1 MNIICSPLDTPR
13 TRKCSGSGLG
23 WGYFFMKTANKHK
36 LASSLRT
43 IAFFDGQNLFHAAKE
58 AFGYDYPNYDPKK
71 LAKAICVQQGWQL
84 VETHFY
90 TGVPNASDNAF
101 WYHFWVTKLGQIGRG
116 KKVYTFSRSLRYRP
130 RTITTPSGQQQ
141 TVFIGEEKGIDVRI
155 AIDCI
160 RSAHKQTYDVAL
172 IFSQDQDL
180 SEVAEE
186 IRTIAKEQ
194 NRWIKIACAFPA
206 NIGKK
211 NSRGIDKTDWI
222 KIDKALYDAYRDQ
235 RDYRPPKIAP

>member
-1 MNIICSPLDTPR
+1 MALNSRPAQPV
-13 TRKCSGSGLG
+13 K
-23 WGYFFMKTANKHK
+23 A
-36 LASSLRT
+36 
-43 IAFFDGQNLFHAAKE
+43 IAFFDGQNLFYSVKE
-58 AFGYDYPNYDPKK
+58 AFGYTFPNYDPRK
-71 LAKAICVQQGWQL
+71 LAQAVCVSHSWQL
-84 VETHFY
+84 VETRFY
-90 TGVPNASDNAF
+90 TGIPNVKDDSF
-101 WYHFWVTKLGQIGRG
+101 WNYFWSAKLLQMSRQN
-116 KKVYTFSRSLRYRP
+116 VYTFSRSLRYRP

-141 TVFIGEEKGIDVRI
+141 TVLIGEEKGIDVRI

-160 RSAHKQTYDVAL
+160 RLAHKQTYDVVL

-194 NRWIKIACAFPA
+194 NRWIKVACAFPA
-206 NIGKK
+206 NISKK

-222 KIDKALYDAYRDQ
+222 KIDKALYDTCLDQ